1 MNKSNR
7 TPLTDALLPRV
18 RPMALEQRFMFD
30 AAAASIATDPQHTL
44 DAQHT
49 DTSAADSLAKFAVA
63 ATVSVPVEVR
73 AVEPALNNGRK
84 EVAFIDTGVA
94 DYQTLVDG
102 IRAGVEV
109 VLLDAG
115 QDGLAQMALWAQSHS
130 GYDAIH
136 VLSHGSDAS
145 IQLGQ
150 FQLSN
155 ANLNTSQVQ
164 SELLSLG
171 QALTVTG
178 DLLIYGCDVAQDSNG
193 RAFVNALATVTARD
207 VAASV
212 DPTGKGGNWSLEYF
226 TGNIDFITSYSLS
239 LPSYQYSLAAFIENF
254 AWSGL
259 ANGDYVRNSS
269 QTPQYYDFTVSGVAY
284 RLTTYINGDG
294 VAVRWWSQYGDSNSS
309 SLSVDSGATQ
319 NIINT
324 GTIEKISIARVDGS
338 AWILNSIWIDPAT
351 YSTSS
356 TNMIASLSGST
367 VSTQT
372 VSAGANPAVYSFNV
386 TLDTL
391 TISSADFEYFAIDKL
406 IGNTTAATGPTV
418 TDGKISIS
426 SSPSGSNTT
435 YKIGDTVTASWNN
448 TAIGDN
454 QSGITGVTM
463 DFSQFGGGTAVTAS
477 DSSGT
482 WTASYTITAGSVD
495 ATTRNVS
502 VTATSSSGSTTT
514 ADTSNL
520 SVDNIA
526 PTVTDAR
533 ISISGGSG
541 TSGAFKIG
549 DTVTATWNNTGSG
562 DNNTD
567 TISSVTADFSQ
578 FGGGSAV
585 TATNSS
591 GSWSASHSAQLTM
604 LATPQPEP
612 IQATP

>member
-1 MNKSNR
+1 MNKSNC

-30 AAAASIATDPQHTL
+30 AAAASTATDPQHTL
-44 DAQHT
+44 DTQHT
-49 DTSAADSLAKFAVA
+49 DASAADSLAKFAIA

-73 AVEPALNNGRK
+73 AVDPALNNGRK

-102 IRAGVEV
+102 IRAGVEI

-136 VLSHGSDAS
+136 VLSHGADAS
-145 IQLGQ
+145 IQLGK
-150 FQLSN
+150 FHLSN
-155 ANLNTSQVQ
+155 ANLDNNQVQ
-164 SELLSLG
+164 SELVILG
-171 QALTVTG
+171 QSLAITG
-178 DLLIYGCDVAQDSNG
+178 DLLIYGCEVSKDDLGLLFIDRLAQLTQVDVASSID
-193 RAFVNALATVTARD
+193 VTGD
-207 VAASV
+207 FS
-212 DPTGKGGNWSLEYF
+212 KGGNWQLETVHGSIETLSLNITDYSNLLVTNVTYTADAGQTATDASISGAGSQYTIDITDTASGNVLRLVSTGTPMYLDTAANLYIIPVGSGNIVQTDTNNLATSITLTVLGGKVFDFKSAIIREEWDVPTNLRFTPDGDIANSYDILFGRTETKTVDLIGDLAFSGISSLE
-226 TGNIDFITSYSLS
+226 IT
-239 LPSYQYSLAAFIENF
+239 A
-254 AWSGL
+254 
-259 ANGDYVRNSS
+259 
-269 QTPQYYDFTVSGVAY
+269 
-284 RLTTYINGDG
+284 TT
-294 VAVRWWSQYGDSNSS
+294 S
-309 SLSVDSGATQ
+309 SGAFLLAMDSIELN
-319 NIINT
+319 NI
-324 GTIEKISIARVDGS
+324 RV
-338 AWILNSIWIDPAT
+338 PA
-351 YSTSS
+351 S
-356 TNMIASLSGST
+356 
-367 VSTQT
+367 
-372 VSAGANPAVYSFNV
+372 
-386 TLDTL
+386 
-391 TISSADFEYFAIDKL
+391 
-406 IGNTTAATGPTV
+406 GPTV

-541 TSGAFKIG
+541 TGGAFNIG

-562 DNNTD
+562 DKE
-567 TISSVTADFSQ
+567 V
-578 FGGGSAV
+578 V
-585 TATNSS
+585 
-591 GSWSASHSAQLTM
+591 AQ
-604 LATPQPEP
+604 
-612 IQATP
+612 I